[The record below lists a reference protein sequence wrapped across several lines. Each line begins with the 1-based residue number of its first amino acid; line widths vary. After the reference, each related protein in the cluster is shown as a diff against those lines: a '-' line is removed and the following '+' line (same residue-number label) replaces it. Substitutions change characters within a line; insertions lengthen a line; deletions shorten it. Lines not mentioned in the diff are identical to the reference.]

1 VGTAQPGRRRLDGD
15 QRVRDEVG
23 RAQLVALKAER
34 EREKRRDR
42 EREEERQRKGGEIR
56 SAGRGGVRWETFL
69 GNTNKMRAAI

>member
-1 VGTAQPGRRRLDGD
+1 
-15 QRVRDEVG
+15 
-23 RAQLVALKAER
+23 VALKAER

-56 SAGRGGVRWETFL
+56 SAGRGGVRWETIL